1 MVVVGVVVVKEVGG
15 GVDSLVVLLEP
26 FDIPGGT
33 VRISHCKI
41 VDQNL
46 LSHAHRD
53 ETVHVKEGSKLC
65 VTLVRW
71 IRIIIRFGRSRLL
84 PMLHPVHHK
93 SKTSSSS
100 RTTTRTWRLPDSNS
114 FIRRCRNQ
122 QVASVRPVDC
132 IDRARMARQ
141 VVPLAQILAE
151 RRSARRVGLRA
162 WGLGLRRGALRD
174 V

>member
-1 MVVVGVVVVKEVGG
+1 VVVVVVKEVVGE
-15 GVDSLVVLLEP
+15 VDSALVVLLEP

-53 ETVHVKEGSKLC
+53 EAVHVKEGSKLC

-71 IRIIIRFGRSRLL
+71 IRIVIRFGRSRLL
-84 PMLHPVHHK
+84 PMIHPVHHK

-100 RTTTRTWRLPDSNS
+100 TS
-114 FIRRCRNQ
+114 
-122 QVASVRPVDC
+122 
-132 IDRARMARQ
+132 
-141 VVPLAQILAE
+141 
-151 RRSARRVGLRA
+151 
-162 WGLGLRRGALRD
+162 
-174 V
+174 